1 MRKTIVALALA
12 GMTLS
17 ASAQKAYFA
26 DGFHGGVY
34 GHYPM
39 EWYTQFIVDQLAL
52 HPDWRIGLEIEPET
66 WDSVMVRTPQA
77 YQNFKRVAGGAQVEF
92 TNPSYAQSYLYN
104 ISGESII
111 RQFYYGIRKVRQ
123 HFPDAQ
129 ILTYSAEEPCF
140 TSALPQVLHLF
151 GFRHVVLKCPD
162 TCWGGYTAA
171 YGKELVNLIGP
182 DGTSLLSVP
191 RYACEALQP
200 GSVWQT
206 IAWRNSKEYLQ
217 ACRKAGIKN
226 PVGMCYQDAGW
237 KYGPWLGGGDRQR
250 NGSTY
255 VRWTDYIEKYSVG
268 KTKDNY
274 HFSQDDVLPGLM
286 WGSQVMQRVGQS
298 VRHAENAIVQAE
310 KIASMANMLNGFKP
324 KQQDIDEAWRV
335 LMLSQHHDSWI
346 CPYNNLNSSGTWSDN
361 IVNVWTPKTL
371 RIADATIDKALES
384 MRGRDK
390 SSETMLLRVF
400 NTLGMER
407 NEVVEV
413 DMPQGF
419 FVGKVLQDSKGN
431 DVPFAC
437 HDGKL
442 AFKANVPAFG
452 YATYSFKAAKD
463 NGRKPAAGGKGVVV
477 DNGKCSMEN
486 DCCKLTFDLGKG
498 GIVTSLYDKQ
508 NNIEYVENTDKY
520 HFGELRG
527 FFDRQ
532 QRFCS
537 SVESGARATVVEDND
552 VRKVLRIDGT
562 VNGTPFSQTYTLNA
576 GDKKVDV
583 DLTIDWNHN
592 ERIGDFRPRA
602 KDDKRTEFYDTRYM
616 LDVYFPTSVKQG
628 KLYKNAPFD
637 VCESK
642 LEDTFFNRWDSLKH
656 NVILNWVDVA
666 GKADDKG
673 FMLLSDHTTS
683 YSFGKDFPLSLTAQY
698 SGGGL
703 WGRNYLITGPTHL
716 HYAFVPHKGKWDK
729 AGLSAVS
736 DKWNEPLICK
746 VVDNADVDS
755 RSLVSVPEGYH
766 LSAVLVD
773 GSDILVRIFNE
784 DGNAGAA
791 SFDINLPV
799 KSVETVDLN
808 GKTLGTASFT
818 SNGGKSAVKMSMP
831 RFGLTTFRVKI

>member
-1 MRKTIVALALA
+1 MKKALLTLVLAALASS
-12 GMTLS
+12 GF
-17 ASAQKAYFA
+17 AQKAYFA
-26 DGFHGGVY
+26 DGYHGGVY
-34 GHYPM
+34 GHYPV
-39 EWYTQFIVDQLAL
+39 EWYTQFIVDQLAK

-66 WDSVMVRTPQA
+66 WDSVMVRTPDA
-77 YQNFKRVAGGAQVEF
+77 YLNFKRVAGGSQVEF

-140 TSALPQVLHLF
+140 TSALPQLLHLF
-151 GFRHVVLKCPD
+151 GFRHAVLKCPD
-162 TCWGGYTAA
+162 TCWGGYTAP

-182 DGTSLLSVP
+182 DGTSMLSVP

-237 KYGPWLGGGDRQR
+237 KHGPWLGGGERQR
-250 NGSTY
+250 NGSIY

-268 KTKDNY
+268 KAKDNY
-274 HFSQDDVLPGLM
+274 HFSQDDVRPGLM

-298 VRHAENAIVQAE
+298 VRRAENAIVQAE
-310 KIASMANMLNGFKP
+310 KIASMAYMLGGFKP
-324 KQQDIDEAWRV
+324 RQQDIDEAWRV

-346 CPYNNLNSSGTWSDN
+346 CPYNNLNPSGTWSDN

-371 RIADATIDKALES
+371 RIADATVSHALES
-384 MRGRDK
+384 MRGKDK
-390 SSETMLLRVF
+390 SSEAMLLRVF

-419 FVGKVLQDSKGN
+419 FVGKVLQDSEGKV
-431 DVPFAC
+431 VPFAYNN
-437 HDGKL
+437 GKL

-452 YATYSFKAAKD
+452 YATYSFKAAK
-463 NGRKPAAGGKGVVV
+463 NQGVQTAHAQGIVV
-477 DNGKCSMEN
+477 GDTVCSMEN
-486 DCCKLTFDLGKG
+486 NCCRLVFDLRKG

-508 NNIEYVENTDKY
+508 DNTEYVGNGGAY

-527 FFDRQ
+527 FFDKR

-537 SVESGARATVVEDND
+537 SVESKAVATIIEDDD
-552 VRKVLRIDGT
+552 VRKVLRIDGII
-562 VNGTPFSQTYTLNA
+562 NGTPFSQTYTLNV

-583 DLTIDWNHN
+583 DLAINWKQN

-616 LDVYFPTSVKQG
+616 LNIYFPSTVKDG
-628 KLYKNAPFD
+628 TLCKNAPFD

-642 LEDTFFNRWDSLKH
+642 QADTFFNRWDSLKH

-666 GKADDKG
+666 DKADGKG
-673 FMLLSDHTTS
+673 LMLLSDHTTS
-683 YSFGKDFPLSLTAQY
+683 YSFGKDFPLALTAQY

-703 WGRNYLITGPTHL
+703 WGRNYLITGPTRL
-716 HYAFVPHKGKWDK
+716 HYAFVPHKGKWDE
-729 AGLSAVS
+729 ARLSAVS
-736 DKWNEPLICK
+736 DKWNEPLLCK
-746 VVDNADVDS
+746 VVDNAEADS
-755 RSLVSVPEGYH
+755 RSLLRVPNGYH
-766 LSAVLVD
+766 LSAATLD
-773 GSDILVRIFNE
+773 GDNILIRIFNE
-784 DGNAGAA
+784 DGTGENA
-791 SFDINLPV
+791 SFTIDMPV
-799 KSVETVDLN
+799 KSVETIDLN
-808 GKTLGTASFT
+808 GNKMGDGSF
-818 SNGGKSAVKMSMP
+818 SCNGGKTTVNMAMP
-831 RFGLTTFRVKI
+831 RFGLATFRIKI